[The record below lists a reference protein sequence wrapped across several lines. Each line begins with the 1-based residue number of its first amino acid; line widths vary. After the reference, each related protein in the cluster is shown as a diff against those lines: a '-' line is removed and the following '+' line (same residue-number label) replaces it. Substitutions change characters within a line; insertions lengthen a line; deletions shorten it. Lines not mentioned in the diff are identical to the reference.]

1 MSLLAVKKQIVSL
14 DLLDL
19 QKTKLIPDLA
29 KSAEAKLNEIGF
41 PNRKSEDWK
50 YTKTAQL
57 FKKPYKSGKI
67 NPNLKL
73 DEFSFPKMK
82 CPTLVIENGSIN
94 THLSCVGDIQGLSI
108 NSFDDINKEQVEKV
122 GNISNKKE
130 NPFSFLN
137 ASHLQ
142 SGIFIHLRKKN
153 VLNQPLH
160 IVFINTESQ
169 VFSNTRIYVHLEEF
183 SEMNLIQSFVNNND
197 QDCVTNH
204 VSEIELAENSKL
216 SIEKIQNVLGES
228 HICSE
233 YIRQL
238 KSSIFRINTLSSAGK
253 LIRNGLNIFVEGEN
267 CSTYLNGL
275 FIPSDEEHID
285 NHTHLEHI
293 KPNCFSSEC
302 YKGIINDKATGVFNG
317 KVVVH
322 EDAQKIMAYQQ
333 NNNILLSNEA
343 VVNAKPELEIYADD
357 VKCSHGSTTGQLDE
371 DALFYLQAR
380 GLSKS
385 AALQL
390 LMVGFVDEVLQSIQ
404 IEEVKNFYSNKIESL
419 LSSN

>member
-1 MSLLAVKKQIVSL
+1 MSLLAVKKEIVSL
-14 DLLDL
+14 GLLDL
-19 QKTKLIPDLA
+19 QKTKLIPDFA

-108 NSFDDINKEQVEKV
+108 NSFDDINKEQVEKI

-253 LIRNGLNIFVEGEN
+253 LIRNGLNIFVEGES

>member
-1 MSLLAVKKQIVSL
+1 MSLVAIKKQIVSL

-41 PNRKSEDWK
+41 PNRKSEEWK

-82 CPTLVIENGSIN
+82 CQTLVIENGSIN
-94 THLSCVGDIQGLSI
+94 THLSCVGDVQGLSI
-108 NSFDDINKEQVEKV
+108 NSFDDINKEQVEKI

>member
-1 MSLLAVKKQIVSL
+1 MSLVAVKKQIVSL

-57 FKKPYKSGKI
+57 FKKAYKSGKI

-108 NSFDDINKEQVEKV
+108 NSFDDINKEQVEKI

>member
-57 FKKPYKSGKI
+57 FKKSYKSGKI

>member
-1 MSLLAVKKQIVSL
+1 MSLMAVKKQIASL

-19 QKTKLIPDLA
+19 KKTNLIPDLA
-29 KSAEAKLNEIGF
+29 KSAEVKLNEIGF

-57 FKKPYKSGKI
+57 FKKPYKTGKE

-94 THLSCVGDIQGLSI
+94 AHLSCVGDVQGLSI
-108 NSFDDINKEQVEKV
+108 NSFVDINKEQVEKI

-142 SGIFIHLRKKN
+142 SGIYIHLKKKN
-153 VLNQPLH
+153 VLTQPLH
-160 IVFINTESQ
+160 LIFINTESQ

-204 VSEIELAENSKL
+204 VSEIELAENSQL

-238 KSSIFRINTLSSAGK
+238 NSSVFRINTLSSAGK
-253 LIRNGLNIFVEGEN
+253 LIRNGLNVFVEGEN
-267 CSTYLNGL
+267 CTSYLNGL
-275 FIPSDEEHID
+275 FIPSDDEHID

-302 YKGIINDKATGVFNG
+302 YKGIINDKATGIFNG

>member
-14 DLLDL
+14 GLLDL
-19 QKTKLIPDLA
+19 QKTKLIPDFA

-108 NSFDDINKEQVEKV
+108 NSFDDINKEQVEKI

-253 LIRNGLNIFVEGEN
+253 LIRNGLNIFVEGES